1 MKRFFLFCF
10 IFYANFLFSNEIG
23 QLRATYKE
31 ALADFANGNILKA
44 ESNFIKITRNPNRN
58 IKIYRDYIA
67 KSHYFLGEIYFVKEE
82 FKKSILNYRIV
93 LEKFPDEEI
102 YPKALYK
109 LGRTLIISERI
120 DEGIGV
126 LEEFIIK
133 YPEDTNLTS
142 ASYYWLGRG
151 YQKKGEREKAIQSY
165 QKLLTNYPDSS
176 FSYEVREILKTFS
189 EIRKNETNISQITI
203 KTNIDIQKQQEKKQK
218 LEKEK
223 ELLKKIST
231 LLEIKQ
237 KLLEIKLE
245 LLNESAKTKEEDN
258 EE

>member
-1 MKRFFLFCF
+1 MKRFFLIFF
-10 IFYANFLFSNEIG
+10 IFYSSLFSQDIG
-23 QLRATYKE
+23 DVRALYKE
-31 ALADFANGNILKA
+31 ALIEFSNGNIVKA

-58 IKIYRDYIA
+58 IKIYREYIA
-67 KSHYFLGEIYFVKEE
+67 KSHYFLGEIYFLKED

-102 YPKALYK
+102 YAKTMYK
-109 LGRTLIISERI
+109 LGRTLIISDRL

-126 LEEFIIK
+126 LEEFNIK
-133 YPEDTNLTS
+133 YYDDKNLKG

-151 YQKKGEREKAIQSY
+151 YHKKGEKEKAIQSY
-165 QKLLTNYPDSS
+165 QKVLSENPDSS
-176 FSYEVREILKTFS
+176 FAYEVREILKTFS
-189 EIRKNETNISQITI
+189 EIIKNETNISIITE
-203 KTNIDIQKQQEKKQK
+203 KTNINIQKQQEKKQK

-223 ELLKKIST
+223 ELLKKISS

-245 LLNESAKTKEEDN
+245 LLNNSAKEKEEKN
-258 EE
+258 E